1 MKSSDRFI
9 MPIMELPNWYSNP
22 DVNEKLRPFY
32 FSNHDDNG
40 ELKPFY
46 FSNHDDNGELK
57 PFTCKQCDYATPK
70 GEP

>member
-1 MKSSDRFI
+1 MNLD
-9 MPIMELPNWYSNP
+9 ENG
-22 DVNEKLRPFY
+22 KLRPFY
-32 FSNHDDNG
+32 CSNHDDNA

-70 GEP
+70 GKP